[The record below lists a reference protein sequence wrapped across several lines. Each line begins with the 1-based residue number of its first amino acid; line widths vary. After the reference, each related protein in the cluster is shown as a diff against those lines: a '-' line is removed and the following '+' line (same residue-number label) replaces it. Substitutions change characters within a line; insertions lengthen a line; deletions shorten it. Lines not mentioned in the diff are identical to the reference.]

1 MQLFRV
7 GGTPGDKNY
16 LFLGDYVDRG
26 YYSVES
32 VCLIAAFKVRF
43 KDRVTLLRG
52 NHESRQ
58 ITQVYGFYD
67 ECYRKYGNPN
77 VWRYLT
83 DMFDYLPLTAVIEN
97 NIFCDHGGISPQL
110 PTLNHIRNINR
121 VQEVPHEGPMCDLL
135 WSDPGDEAGW
145 LVSPR
150 GAGYHFGHS
159 ESQQFLHL
167 NDLGFICRA
176 HQLVNDGYNW
186 SHNNQ
191 VVTIFSAPN
200 YCYRCG
206 NNAALLDVGEQLQT
220 DFTRFMPADRRGEP
234 QAVRKAPDYFL

>member
-1 MQLFRV
+1 MRQ
-7 GGTPGDKNY
+7 GQPTTPVRTGVTTTAPVRTVTCT
-16 LFLGDYVDRG
+16 GIYV
-26 YYSVES
+26 EQ
-32 VCLIAAFKVRF
+32 A
-43 KDRVTLLRG
+43 
-52 NHESRQ
+52 
-58 ITQVYGFYD
+58 
-67 ECYRKYGNPN
+67 KY
-77 VWRYLT
+77 
-83 DMFDYLPLTAVIEN
+83 
-97 NIFCDHGGISPQL
+97 
-110 PTLNHIRNINR
+110 
-121 VQEVPHEGPMCDLL
+121 VQYVH
-135 WSDPGDEAGW
+135 SW